1 MASKENHD
9 ICWLKP
15 IVTERTNFICCL
27 LLIPRSHS
35 NAIKKDILA
44 MTTIEKALAK
54 QKLAKQ
60 AETASNEKETMNS
73 SKTSSIPFETSPIT
87 TLSKDKII
95 LNGDRLNERG
105 FIYSPDSAHHI
116 QEEFRHIKRKLLNN
130 AFGLASK
137 TLNNSNLIMVSSS
150 HPNEGKTY
158 VAINLALSIALEQD
172 KTVLLIDAD
181 VLRPSLHRELEFDSK
196 KGLLEYLLAEVES
209 LSDIIY
215 STNIDNLKLVPAGK
229 PHHLTN
235 ELLASERMES
245 LAKELAERYP
255 DRIVIFD
262 CPPVLGVTETPVLS
276 DLVGQALIVVEESK
290 TKTDDVKSA
299 LNQLNSDIALGLVM
313 NKTIRSKK
321 DIYGYY
327 GYGYGRKNQ

>member
-1 MASKENHD
+1 MS
-9 ICWLKP
+9 
-15 IVTERTNFICCL
+15 
-27 LLIPRSHS
+27 
-35 NAIKKDILA
+35 
-44 MTTIEKALAK
+44 TIEKALAK
-54 QKLAKQ
+54 QKLAQQEKVTNITEHEVVNE
-60 AETASNEKETMNS
+60 ALVPKTTSTSVPVTSETVNSKENCN
-73 SKTSSIPFETSPIT
+73 
-87 TLSKDKII
+87 KDKII

-137 TLNNSNLIMVSSS
+137 TLHNSNLIMVTSS

-158 VAINLALSIALEQD
+158 IAINLALSIALEQD

-196 KGLLEYLLAEVES
+196 KGLLEYLLAEVTS

-215 STNIDNLKLVPAGK
+215 STNIENLKLIPAGK

-262 CPPVLGVTETPVLS
+262 CPPILGVTETPVLS

-290 TKTDDVKSA
+290 TKTDDVKTAVS
-299 LNQLNSDIALGLVM
+299 QLNNDIAIGLVM